1 MILACGP
8 NETLDLEPPPVELRR
23 LSHFEY
29 NNAVFDLLGDETHPA
44 DRFPEDPRVLGF
56 DNNATAQHPSPLLAE
71 SYLLAAE
78 RLAKTVVDDP
88 SRLAALVPCDPQ
100 AIDEA
105 CVRTFSQTFGRR
117 AYRRPL
123 SEDELDSLLSSYAKG
138 EAEAGPRGGIQRI
151 VERVLQSPWFLY
163 RVELGVPSGAED
175 GALALTR
182 YELAARLSL
191 FLWASVPDDTLLD
204 AAAAGELQTPEQLE
218 AQAWRMLDDPRAR
231 AMVRHFHRQWLGLDR
246 LREVSKSAVIFPE
259 YKPEWGERMLAETEL
274 FAERVTFDEG
284 GGLRALL
291 TASYLWT
298 DPELATLYGVVAQ
311 ETATGEP
318 TRVELDPMQRAG
330 ILTQLSVLAG
340 HATASESSPIRRGKL
355 VREQLLCEPLNPPPP
370 TADISLPAPD
380 PDATTRERFAQHT
393 ADPTCAG
400 CHTQIDPIGFGL
412 ENYDAL
418 GRYRSEENG
427 FAIDAS
433 GEVVGS
439 DIEGGFVGAIE
450 LAHQLAESEQ
460 VRRCVA
466 RQWYRYALG
475 RAEDLEVD
483 FDRETLEALDATWV
497 AAELDLQALLVALVT
512 SDAFRVRARNSQEG
526 AP

>member
-1 MILACGP
+1 
-8 NETLDLEPPPVELRR
+8 
-23 LSHFEY
+23 
-29 NNAVFDLLGDETHPA
+29 
-44 DRFPEDPRVLGF
+44 
-56 DNNATAQHPSPLLAE
+56 
-71 SYLLAAE
+71 
-78 RLAKTVVDDP
+78 
-88 SRLAALVPCDPQ
+88 
-100 AIDEA
+100 
-105 CVRTFSQTFGRR
+105 
-117 AYRRPL
+117 
-123 SEDELDSLLSSYAKG
+123 
-138 EAEAGPRGGIQRI
+138 
-151 VERVLQSPWFLY
+151 
-163 RVELGVPSGAED
+163 
-175 GALALTR
+175 
-182 YELAARLSL
+182 
-191 FLWASVPDDTLLD
+191 
-204 AAAAGELQTPEQLE
+204 
-218 AQAWRMLDDPRAR
+218 
-231 AMVRHFHRQWLGLDR
+231 
-246 LREVSKSAVIFPE
+246 
-259 YKPEWGERMLAETEL
+259 MLAETEL

-311 ETATGEP
+311 ETATDEP
-318 TRVELDPMQRAG
+318 TRVELDPTQRAG